1 MEEAETVTANVRIS
15 NRLGLH
21 ARASAKFC
29 KLADSWDASVKVTK
43 DGYTVRGDS
52 VLDLLM
58 LVAHQGSE
66 IEIKATGPQ
75 AKEAVHALTRLVEEN
90 FGEED

>member
-1 MEEAETVTANVRIS
+1 MSDEARATVRIA

-29 KLADSWDASVKVTK
+29 KLASAYDADVKVSK

-58 LVAHQGSE
+58 LIAHEGSE
-66 IEIKATGPQ
+66 IEIVATGDQ
-75 AKEAVHALTRLVEEN
+75 ANDAVDALTRLVEHR
-90 FGEED
+90 FGEDE